1 MQALRATTAA
11 TRRVAAATTTTTK
24 TAAAAARPRLLSPR
38 RARVAMSASA
48 SAVDPE
54 ALKADLLSAKKDLA
68 DLITSKHCNPILL
81 RIAFHDACTYNKN
94 TGTGGAIG
102 ATHFQAV
109 RNHPANAGLP
119 VAVGL
124 LEPIKAKHPLVSWA
138 DLFQL
143 SSAVAVELA
152 GGPKLPLKYGRV
164 DAPAPEDADPG
175 NLPEAAPPAG
185 HSRFGD
191 GSATPAEHLRRVFT
205 GHAGLTDQDIVAL
218 SGAHT
223 LGRAKP
229 SRSGFGKEETK
240 YTKDGPG
247 TPGGSSWTV
256 NWLKFDS
263 SYFKDIL
270 AAKEGKGDPDLLVL
284 PTDAAIFDDAEFAKI
299 ARVFADDQDAFFKA
313 YIEAHVKMSELGVT
327 WAPGTPVTI

>member
-1 MQALRATTAA
+1 MQATTAVSRRAA
-11 TRRVAAATTTTTK
+11 TALRPHQQRGRTTTTMPVSAS
-24 TAAAAARPRLLSPR
+24 AAAAA
-38 RARVAMSASA
+38 AASA
-48 SAVDPE
+48 QPVDPA
-54 ALKADLLSAKKDLA
+54 ALRAALLAAKQDLA
-68 DLITSKHCNPILL
+68 ELITSKHCNPILL
-81 RIAFHDACTYNKN
+81 RIAFHDAMTYNPTKAHP
-94 TGTGGAIG
+94 GGAVG
-102 ATHFQAV
+102 ATHFAAV
-109 RNHPANAGLP
+109 RDHPANAGLP

-124 LEPIKAKHPLVSWA
+124 LEPIRAKHPSVSWA

-164 DAPAPEDADPG
+164 DAPAPDADGPA

-185 HSRFGD
+185 HSKFGD
-191 GSATPAEHLRRVFT
+191 GSASAAEHLRRVFT

-229 SRSGFGKEETK
+229 SRSGFGKESTK
-240 YTKDGPG
+240 YTVAGPG
-247 TPGGSSWTV
+247 TPGGSSWTPDWLVFNNDYYV
-256 NWLKFDS
+256 NIF
-263 SYFKDIL
+263 
-270 AAKEGKGDPDLLVL
+270 AAKEGKGDPELLVL
-284 PTDAAIFDDAEFAKI
+284 PTDAAVFEDPAFAKI
-299 ARVFADDQDAFFKA
+299 GKVFAEDQDAFFKA